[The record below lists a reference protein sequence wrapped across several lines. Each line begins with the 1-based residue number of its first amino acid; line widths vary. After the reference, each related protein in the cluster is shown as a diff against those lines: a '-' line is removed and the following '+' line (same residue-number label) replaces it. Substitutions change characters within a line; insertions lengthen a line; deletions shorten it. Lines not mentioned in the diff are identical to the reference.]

1 MCVKDSIFILSFQMY
16 NHAHN
21 VIECPWEAFGLH
33 AKALWRV
40 FDFKYYSLCEKYLRI
55 SFIRMINQQPS

>member
-1 MCVKDSIFILSFQMY
+1 MY

-33 AKALWRV
+33 AKAIWWV
-40 FDFKYYSLCEKYLRI
+40 FDFKYYSLCIEKYLRI
-55 SFIRMINQQPS
+55 SLIRMINQHYFLKYLFVMYFYK